1 MAHQPGKILEL
12 EGVRGLAAFLVVLSH
27 LQATFFA
34 PDMAAWIASL
44 GTLAWPVRGLIQSLS
59 CAPFNGRFPVWIF
72 WCMSAFALSYHFF
85 SLHRQGAPSRQRLY
99 LLDAALR
106 RYFRLLFPVLASILF
121 AYVLLKAGL
130 MHNRALAE
138 NLQPGH
144 PGKWLFGFYH
154 FTPSLRGALRWAFYG
169 TFFSFHVRP
178 EYNPILW
185 TMRREIIGSYF
196 LFAFLAVFGTFS
208 WRWPLY
214 LLSSFC
220 FALVH
225 QIWLLAFLAGIA
237 LCDFRVNHD
246 ILAAAWPRAW
256 SWLQRGRG
264 NLWLLLPA
272 LLVLFGLVG
281 YMGAD
286 PVAIE
291 TNEKDSLLNI
301 LVAAATILMVQ
312 YFLPLKRLLSGPAP
326 VFLGKISFG
335 LYISHFPFIMGF
347 SALAYLGIAPHLG
360 HLAGALLVAGLTLPA
375 VIGLGYAFYLGAD
388 RPALRLARQIAAW
401 LLNAGSQVLRLAQ
414 KCLPL
419 PLIKSKPAGE
429 LG

>member
-12 EGVRGLAAFLVVLSH
+12 EGVRGLAALLVVLSH

-34 PDMAAWIASL
+34 ADRAAWTGSL
-44 GTLAWPVRGLIQSLS
+44 GALAWPLRGLVQSLS

-85 SLHRQGAPSRQRLY
+85 SLHRQGAGSRQHAY
-99 LLDAALR
+99 LLDAVFR
-106 RYFRLLFPVLASILF
+106 RYFRLLFPVLASTLF
-121 AYVLLKAGL
+121 AYVLLRAGL
-130 MHNRALAE
+130 MHNRVLAQE
-138 NLQPGH
+138 LQPGH
-144 PGKWLFGFYH
+144 PGKWLFSFYH
-154 FTPSLRGALRWAFYG
+154 FTPSLRGALHWAFYG

-185 TMRREIIGSYF
+185 TMRREILGSYF
-196 LFAFLAVFGTFS
+196 LFAFLALFGTLA

-214 LLSSFC
+214 LLAGLF
-220 FALVH
+220 FAMVH
-225 QIWLLAFLAGIA
+225 QVWLLAFLAGIA

-246 ILAAAWPRAW
+246 LLAASWPSAW

-272 LLVLFGLVG
+272 LLVLFCLVG

-301 LVAAATILMVQ
+301 VVAAAAILMVQ
-312 YFLPLKRLLSGPAP
+312 YFLPLKRLLSGPGP

-335 LYISHFPFIMGF
+335 LYISHFPFIMSF
-347 SALAYLGIAPHLG
+347 SALAYLGIEPRMG
-360 HLAGALLVAGLTLPA
+360 HLPGAFLIAGLTLPA

-388 RPALRLARQIAAW
+388 RPALKMARQIAAW
-401 LLNAGSQVLRLAQ
+401 IMNIGSQALRLAQ
-414 KCLPL
+414 KFVPL
-419 PLIKSKPAGE
+419 PAKPAGE